1 MPEPDGCQ
9 LKTSQ
14 GGARRK
20 CFIAPGTIRERAK
33 EQWEDRMLTST
44 GHPRLRPAQSA
55 MRICCD
61 NRGQAVVEFTLTFI
75 LLIIVAWIPADFGLA
90 FYTGQIA
97 QNAVR
102 EGARIAAADP
112 TLAPTNTTCGPP
124 LSSCFGSGNIF
135 NETAVR
141 LPSAL
146 SGATTQI
153 TVSYPAAGSSTCNQ
167 LVSVSVSG
175 KYPFF
180 FYKVLRFMGI
190 DVTIPTIQR
199 SSTMRWEHK
208 C

>member
-1 MPEPDGCQ
+1 M
-9 LKTSQ
+9 KTKRT
-14 GGARRK
+14 AWK
-20 CFIAPGTIRERAK
+20 WGTDHLRLASS
-33 EQWEDRMLTST
+33 LTLGLT
-44 GHPRLRPAQSA
+44 
-55 MRICCD
+55 
-61 NRGQAVVEFTLTFI
+61 NKGQAAVEFTLVFI

-112 TLAPTNTTCGPP
+112 TLGPTNTTCGPP
-124 LSSCFGSGNIF
+124 LSSCFGFGNIF

-146 SGATTQI
+146 MGSSTQI
-153 TVSYPAAGSSTCNQ
+153 AVVYPAPGSSTCNQ

-175 KYPFF
+175 QYPFF
-180 FYKVLRFMGI
+180 FYKVLRFIGI
-190 DVTIPTIQR
+190 NVNIPTIQR
-199 SSTMRWEHK
+199 SSIMRWEHK